1 MLGSRSIFDL
11 ILASA
16 CSLLRFK
23 GHHLLAS
30 GLLIVLVVAVLLL
43 LFEIARLKRLIT
55 FALIVVIVT
64 YLRLGHFIFL
74 TR

>member
-16 CSLLRFK
+16 YSLLRFE

-30 GLLIVLVVAVLLL
+30 GLLIILVVAVLLL
-43 LFEIARLKRLIT
+43 LVEITRLKRLIT
-55 FALIVVIVT
+55 LALIVFIVT
-64 YLRLGHFIFL
+64 DLRLGRFIFL

>member
-1 MLGSRSIFDL
+1 MLGSRSIVDL
-11 ILASA
+11 IMASA
-16 CSLLRFK
+16 CSLLRFES
-23 GHHLLAS
+23 HHLLAC

-55 FALIVVIVT
+55 FALIVVIIT
-64 YLRLGHFIFL
+64 DLGLGRFIFI

>member
-1 MLGSRSIFDL
+1 
-11 ILASA
+11 
-16 CSLLRFK
+16 
-23 GHHLLAS
+23 
-30 GLLIVLVVAVLLL
+30 LLL

-64 YLRLGHFIFL
+64 YLRLGRFIFL

>member
-1 MLGSRSIFDL
+1 MLGSRSIVDL
-11 ILASA
+11 IMASA
-16 CSLLRFK
+16 CSLLRFE
-23 GHHLLAS
+23 GQHLLAS

-55 FALIVVIVT
+55 FTLIVVIIT
-64 YLRLGHFIFL
+64 DLGLGRFIFI